1 MAPRRLIELPAIAEL
16 EYKALLKS
24 RMADLGAE
32 AEFPEIDEAARAAFG
47 LSVTE
52 ADAVER
58 PAGWD
63 KIETKDGAAQA
74 AQAEAEGWDV
84 TDKRRPLRM
93 LGVLAAPFWLALR
106 GVAGELPF
114 VADTAEEDD
123 EAAMLARLSKDAT
136 AFRKNKI

>member
-1 MAPRRLIELPAIAEL
+1 MALRRLIELPGIADL

-32 AEFPEIDEAARAAFG
+32 AEFPEIDQAATAAFG
-47 LSVTE
+47 LSVTQ
-52 ADAVER
+52 ADDVAR

-63 KIETKDGAAQA
+63 NIENKDPAAQA

-93 LGVLAAPFWLALR
+93 LGVLAAPFWLAVR

-114 VADTAEEDD
+114 VADTAVEDD
-123 EAAMLARLSKDAT
+123 EAAMLARLAKDAS
-136 AFRKNKI
+136 AFRKSKG